1 MLNKIYSQG
10 IKLVLAVGLLL
21 SFVLVRFYERS
32 LFYDPFLTYFK
43 SNFNQMPLPDFE
55 TFRLV
60 LSLVFRYGLNM
71 LISLLLIYLIFKD
84 RMMIRFS
91 VLLYLI
97 AFLFLITSFFL
108 VIHFYGSQNNF
119 LLFYIRRFLI
129 QPLFVLLF
137 IPAFYFQKRNS

>member
-10 IKLVLAVGLLL
+10 LKLVLAVGLLL
-21 SFVLVRFYERS
+21 CFVLVRFYEHS
-32 LFYDPFLTYFK
+32 LFYDPFLAYFK
-43 SNFNQMPLPDFE
+43 SDFNQRPLPDFE

-84 RMMIRFS
+84 RMMIQFS
-91 VLLYLI
+91 VFLYFI
-97 AFLFLITSFFL
+97 AFVFLIMSFFL

>member
-43 SNFNQMPLPDFE
+43 SNFNQMSLPDFE